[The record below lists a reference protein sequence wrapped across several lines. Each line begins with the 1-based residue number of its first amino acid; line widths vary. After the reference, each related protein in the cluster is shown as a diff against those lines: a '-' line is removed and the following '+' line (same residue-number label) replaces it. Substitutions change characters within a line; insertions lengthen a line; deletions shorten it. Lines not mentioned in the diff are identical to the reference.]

1 MDRGSRGAAWAGP
14 GARLTAAM
22 GGGCGDPSFWPGGV
36 SRRLASLQQGGGA
49 GLGPGMWLTALPTPD
64 GP

>member
-22 GGGCGDPSFWPGGV
+22 GGGGAVTSPS
-36 SRRLASLQQGGGA
+36 
-49 GLGPGMWLTALPTPD
+49 GLVG
-64 GP
+64 